1 MKKYNF
7 LVNFEI
13 DNQFFTFIIMHI
25 ISKFLTAFHFYFK
38 PWLKINEDIVNS
50 NFKIYNF
57 WIDSED
63 IINFTNA
70 IKTDKEEKKYEI
82 SKPPLHP
89 LYFSKISWQII
100 SNLNNYLD
108 YKLDQKILNRM
119 IHTSE
124 SIILIKKLHIPAKI
138 LVRTNIIKLTS
149 HKKGTKINIQFNF
162 FHNSN
167 LVATENSEA
176 LFLHV
181 RYDGKK
187 DDSQKTHKF
196 NTNNSQILWKKEID
210 IKQNQPYKYA
220 EKANIDAPVHT
231 NIKYAKS
238 MGLPGVILQGTCT
251 LAMAIS
257 MICKIELSD
266 NFSLI
271 HSLSAKFT
279 GIVVPP
285 NKIFI
290 RLLKKDKKSLYFDVV
305 NKKGEIIIKGG
316 NIQLR

>member
-1 MKKYNF
+1 MN
-7 LVNFEI
+7 
-13 DNQFFTFIIMHI
+13 IINK
-25 ISKFLTAFHFYFK
+25 SLTAFHFYFK
-38 PWLKINEDIVNS
+38 PWLKIKEDIANS
-50 NFKIYNF
+50 NFKDFDF

-70 IKTDKEEKKYEI
+70 IKTDKEGKKHEI
-82 SKPPLHP
+82 DKPILHP

-108 YKLDQKILNRM
+108 YKLDKKILNRM

-124 SIILIKKLHIPAKI
+124 SIILLKKLHIPAKI
-138 LVRTNIIKLTS
+138 LVRTKIINLMP
-149 HKKGTKINIQFNF
+149 HKKGTKISIQFNF
-162 FHNSN
+162 FHNN
-167 LVATENSEA
+167 ELIATEISDA

-187 DDSQKTHKF
+187 DNSQKTHKF
-196 NTNNSQILWKKEID
+196 KTNNLQILWEKEID
-210 IKQNQPYKYA
+210 IKPNQPYKYA

-257 MICKIELSD
+257 MICKIELFD
-266 NFSLI
+266 DFSLI

-285 NKIFI
+285 NKIFV

-316 NIQLR
+316 KIQLR